1 MIPDEPG
8 GSFTRPGRLEG
19 STEPR
24 PLLFGHRFRICAS
37 MKESW
42 DIVDARLTDGISF
55 VDLDTASR
63 LGVEDRGGLGSSS
76 LDLAT
81 EAWAQLQG
89 MNGHQGGIGMAE

>member
-24 PLLFGHRFRICAS
+24 PLLFGHKFGICAS

-42 DIVDARLTDGISF
+42 DIVDARLTDRMSVF
-55 VDLDTASR
+55 DLGAASR
-63 LGVEDRGGLGSSS
+63 RGV
-76 LDLAT
+76 
-81 EAWAQLQG
+81 
-89 MNGHQGGIGMAE
+89 